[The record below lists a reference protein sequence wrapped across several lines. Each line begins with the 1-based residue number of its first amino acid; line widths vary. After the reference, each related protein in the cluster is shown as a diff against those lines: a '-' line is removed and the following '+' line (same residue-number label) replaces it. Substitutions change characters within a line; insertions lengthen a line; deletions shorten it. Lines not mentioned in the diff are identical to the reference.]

1 MLFAAV
7 PVKSRL
13 SSYRDICWFFFVWL
27 FSFASLGNIKLCVC
41 VLLLFTIFLK
51 YYCTFLLFFLLRL
64 RIFSLIHFSFIIIS
78 HWFTWYNVYLRGTCA
93 VLPFKTDIS
102 VRSGSSGVFF
112 LMLNQ
117 GDFFSV
123 DKLFHTLRVFSLVAS
138 RNCFLLCFLNK
149 EQVLCL
155 YVFFFVE

>member
-1 MLFAAV
+1 MCL
-7 PVKSRL
+7 
-13 SSYRDICWFFFVWL
+13 C
-27 FSFASLGNIKLCVC
+27 FASIYNIFEI
-41 VLLLFTIFLK
+41 LLHLSVV
-51 YYCTFLLFFLLRL
+51 FLLRL

-155 YVFFFVE
+155 YVFFCGIGERWVWWWGSFTVRGFTSVVQTGRDYTRSL